1 MRVYQSQWRVVSS
14 CRASWR
20 HLRGFS
26 CAQLCELLT
35 VHWRWH
41 GRPPGRWASKEDGGR
56 WVSEAGTHPCGL
68 LPACWCC
75 PHKAK
80 GPGGQTPG
88 HWAARGSFAAPS
100 SLLELRGEGP
110 GLQGRSGGSHPPGGL
125 VSGLSLLRTPE
136 SCWVGGVY
144 LSLFQVRNETSVIHL
159 EVISQHAVAH
169 LMQWGWPCSAARGI
183 SAPTRASGSESTES

>member
-14 CRASWR
+14 CRAAWR
-20 HLRGFS
+20 HLTRF
-26 CAQLCELLT
+26 LP
-35 VHWRWH
+35 
-41 GRPPGRWASKEDGGR
+41 RPALRVADSPLALAWEATWPVGCEDGGR

-110 GLQGRSGGSHPPGGL
+110 GLQGRSGGSHPRGGL
-125 VSGLSLLRTPE
+125 VSGLSLLRAPE

-144 LSLFQVRNETSVIHL
+144 LSLFQVRN
-159 EVISQHAVAH
+159 
-169 LMQWGWPCSAARGI
+169 
-183 SAPTRASGSESTES
+183 